1 MHDSIGGEKMKL
13 LQVRKGQFVY
23 YNNELH
29 KVYSVKPLA
38 KKSVLM
44 YRVKDMEQVA
54 SKAEDVTFYK
64 PKHMDSFMF
73 FGARVTLREDE
84 MPEEGG
90 YILITKPDP
99 DYMDHYSLN
108 EFEKVETV
116 EGKNIITTRQNTV
129 KSWEFL
135 VMVSG
140 QHSDSNDIAYY
151 DKSKVS
157 AEQLE
162 QDAQLEDELR
172 EKSAIKPSIGDVYLN
187 LDNAGTAMVVAI
199 TNEEVTLGTG
209 EKLTFHALYKA
220 DNWSY
225 LYNINDGDFR

>member
-1 MHDSIGGEKMKL
+1 MKL

-23 YNNELH
+23 YQNELH

-44 YRVKDMEQVA
+44 FRIKDMEQVA
-54 SKAEDVTFYK
+54 AKADEVTFYK
-64 PKHMDSFMF
+64 PKHMDSFLF
-73 FGARVTLREDE
+73 FGATYTLREDR
-84 MPEEGG
+84 PAEEGG

-108 EFEKVETV
+108 EFEKVESV
-116 EGKNIITTRQNTV
+116 EGKNVITTRQNTV
-129 KSWEFL
+129 KSKEFL
-135 VMVSG
+135 VMVPGEEQGS
-140 QHSDSNDIAYY
+140 SNIVYL

-162 QDAQLEDELR
+162 QDAQLEEVLR
-172 EKSAIKPSIGDVYLN
+172 EKNAVRPSIGDVYLN
-187 LDNAGTAMVVAI
+187 LDNTGTAMVVAI
-199 TNEEVTLGTG
+199 AGEEVTLGTG
-209 EKLTFHALYKA
+209 ERITFHELYKA

-225 LYNINDGDFR
+225 LYNVNDGEFR

>member
-1 MHDSIGGEKMKL
+1 MKL

-23 YNNELH
+23 YQNELH

-44 YRVKDMEQVA
+44 FRIKDMEQVS
-54 SKAEDVTFYK
+54 SKAEEVTFYK
-64 PKHMDSFMF
+64 PKHMDSFLF
-73 FGARVTLREDE
+73 FGAKYTLREDR
-84 MPEEGG
+84 PAEEGG

-108 EFEKVETV
+108 EFEKVESV
-116 EGKNIITTRQNTV
+116 EGKNVITTRQNTV
-129 KSWEFL
+129 KSREFL
-135 VMVSG
+135 VMVPG
-140 QHSDSNDIAYY
+140 EEQGSNDIVYL

-162 QDAQLEDELR
+162 QDAQLEEVLR
-172 EKSAIKPSIGDVYLN
+172 EKNAVRPSIGDVYLN
-187 LDNAGTAMVVAI
+187 LDNTGTAMVVAI
-199 TNEEVTLGTG
+199 AGEEVTLGTG
-209 EKLTFHALYKA
+209 ERITFHELYKA

-225 LYNINDGDFR
+225 LYNINDGEFR

>member
-1 MHDSIGGEKMKL
+1 MKL

-23 YNNELH
+23 YQNELH

-44 YRVKDMEQVA
+44 FRVKDMEQVA
-54 SKAEDVTFYK
+54 SKAEEVTFYK
-64 PKHMDSFMF
+64 PKHMDSFLF
-73 FGARVTLREDE
+73 FGSKYTLHEDL
-84 MPEEGG
+84 PAEEGG

-108 EFEKVETV
+108 EFEKVESV
-116 EGKNIITTRQNTV
+116 EGKNVITTRQNTV
-129 KSWEFL
+129 KSKEFL
-135 VMVSG
+135 VMAPG
-140 QHSDSNDIAYY
+140 EEQGSNDIVYL

-162 QDAQLEDELR
+162 QDAQLEEVLR
-172 EKSAIKPSIGDVYLN
+172 EKNAIRPSIGDVYLN
-187 LDNAGTAMVVAI
+187 LDNSGTAMVVAI
-199 TNEEVTLGTG
+199 SGEEVTLGTG
-209 EKLTFHALYKA
+209 ERITFHELYKA

-225 LYNINDGDFR
+225 LYNINDGEFR

>member
-1 MHDSIGGEKMKL
+1 MKL

-23 YNNELH
+23 YQNELH

-44 YRVKDMEQVA
+44 FRIKDMEQVA
-54 SKAEDVTFYK
+54 SKAEEVTFYK
-64 PKHMDSFMF
+64 PKHMDSFLF
-73 FGARVTLREDE
+73 FGARYTLHEDR
-84 MPEEGG
+84 PAEEGG

-108 EFEKVETV
+108 EFEKVESV
-116 EGKNIITTRQNTV
+116 EGKNVITTRQNTV
-129 KSWEFL
+129 KSREFL

-140 QHSDSNDIAYY
+140 EEQDSNDIVYL

-162 QDAQLEDELR
+162 QDAQLEEVLR
-172 EKSAIKPSIGDVYLN
+172 EKNAVRPSIGDVYLN
-187 LDNAGTAMVVAI
+187 LDNTGTAMVVAI
-199 TNEEVTLGTG
+199 AGEEVTLGTG
-209 EKLTFHALYKA
+209 ERITFHELYKA

-225 LYNINDGDFR
+225 LYNINDGEFR

>member
-1 MHDSIGGEKMKL
+1 MKL

-23 YNNELH
+23 YQNELH

-44 YRVKDMEQVA
+44 FRIKDMEQVA
-54 SKAEDVTFYK
+54 SKAEEVTFYK
-64 PKHMDSFMF
+64 PKHMDSFLF
-73 FGARVTLREDE
+73 FGARYTLHEDR
-84 MPEEGG
+84 PAEEGG

-108 EFEKVETV
+108 EFEKVESV
-116 EGKNIITTRQNTV
+116 EGKNVITTRQNTV
-129 KSWEFL
+129 KSREFL
-135 VMVSG
+135 VMVPG
-140 QHSDSNDIAYY
+140 EEQGSNDIVYL

-162 QDAQLEDELR
+162 QDAQLEEVLR
-172 EKSAIKPSIGDVYLN
+172 EKNAVRPSIGDVYLN
-187 LDNAGTAMVVAI
+187 LDNTGTAMVVAI
-199 TNEEVTLGTG
+199 AGEEVTLGTG
-209 EKLTFHALYKA
+209 ERITFHELYKA

-225 LYNINDGDFR
+225 LYNINDGEFR

>member
-1 MHDSIGGEKMKL
+1 MKL

-23 YNNELH
+23 YQNELH

-44 YRVKDMEQVA
+44 FRIKDMEQVS
-54 SKAEDVTFYK
+54 SKAEEVTFYK
-64 PKHMDSFMF
+64 PKHMDSFLF
-73 FGARVTLREDE
+73 FGARYTLREDR
-84 MPEEGG
+84 PAEEGG

-108 EFEKVETV
+108 EFEKVESV
-116 EGKNIITTRQNTV
+116 EGKNVITTRQNTV
-129 KSWEFL
+129 KSREFL
-135 VMVSG
+135 VMVPG
-140 QHSDSNDIAYY
+140 EEQGSNDIVYL

-162 QDAQLEDELR
+162 QDAQLEEVLR
-172 EKSAIKPSIGDVYLN
+172 EKNAVRPSIGDVYLN
-187 LDNAGTAMVVAI
+187 LDNTGTAMVVAI
-199 TNEEVTLGTG
+199 AGEEVTLGTG
-209 EKLTFHALYKA
+209 ERITFHELYKA

-225 LYNINDGDFR
+225 LYNINDGEFR

>member
-1 MHDSIGGEKMKL
+1 MKL

-23 YNNELH
+23 YQNELH

-44 YRVKDMEQVA
+44 FRIKDMEQVA
-54 SKAEDVTFYK
+54 SKAEEVTFYK
-64 PKHMDSFMF
+64 PKHMDSFLF
-73 FGARVTLREDE
+73 FGARYTLHEDR
-84 MPEEGG
+84 PAEEGG

-108 EFEKVETV
+108 EFEKVESV
-116 EGKNIITTRQNTV
+116 EGKNVITTRQNTV
-129 KSWEFL
+129 KSREFL

-140 QHSDSNDIAYY
+140 EEQGSNDIVYL

-157 AEQLE
+157 VEQLE
-162 QDAQLEDELR
+162 QDAQLEEVLR
-172 EKSAIKPSIGDVYLN
+172 EKNAVRPSIGDVYLN
-187 LDNAGTAMVVAI
+187 LDNTGTAMVVAI
-199 TNEEVTLGTG
+199 AGEEVTLGTG
-209 EKLTFHALYKA
+209 ERITFHELYKA

-225 LYNINDGDFR
+225 LYNINDGEFR

>member
-1 MHDSIGGEKMKL
+1 MKL

-23 YNNELH
+23 YQNELH

-44 YRVKDMEQVA
+44 FRIKDMEQVA
-54 SKAEDVTFYK
+54 SKAEEVTFYK
-64 PKHMDSFMF
+64 PKHMDSFLF
-73 FGARVTLREDE
+73 FGARYTLREDR
-84 MPEEGG
+84 PAEEGG

-108 EFEKVETV
+108 EFEKVESV
-116 EGKNIITTRQNTV
+116 EGKNVITTRQNTV
-129 KSWEFL
+129 KSREFL
-135 VMVSG
+135 VMVPG
-140 QHSDSNDIAYY
+140 EEQGSNDIVYL

-162 QDAQLEDELR
+162 QDAQLEEVLR
-172 EKSAIKPSIGDVYLN
+172 EKNAVRPSIGDVYLN
-187 LDNAGTAMVVAI
+187 LDNTGTAMVVAI
-199 TNEEVTLGTG
+199 AGEEVTLGTG
-209 EKLTFHALYKA
+209 ERITFHELYKA

-225 LYNINDGDFR
+225 LYNINDGEFR

>member
-1 MHDSIGGEKMKL
+1 MKL

-23 YNNELH
+23 YQNELH

-44 YRVKDMEQVA
+44 FRIKDMEQVA
-54 SKAEDVTFYK
+54 SKAEEVTFYK
-64 PKHMDSFMF
+64 PKHMDSFLF
-73 FGARVTLREDE
+73 FGARYTLREDR
-84 MPEEGG
+84 PAEEGG

-108 EFEKVETV
+108 EFEKVESV
-116 EGKNIITTRQNTV
+116 EGKNVITTRQNTV
-129 KSWEFL
+129 KSREFL
-135 VMVSG
+135 VMVPG
-140 QHSDSNDIAYY
+140 EEQGSNDIIYL

-162 QDAQLEDELR
+162 QDAQLEEVLR
-172 EKSAIKPSIGDVYLN
+172 EKNAVRPSIGDVYLN
-187 LDNAGTAMVVAI
+187 LDNTGTAMVVAI
-199 TNEEVTLGTG
+199 AGEEVTLGTG
-209 EKLTFHALYKA
+209 ERITFHELYKA

-225 LYNINDGDFR
+225 LYNINDGEFR